1 MQASI
6 LLGLAAS
13 ANAMSLRRPSDPT
26 VPVRICIKC
35 DCSKQL
41 FLDTTYGGITQD
53 EITDLRQR
61 LHSHCQ
67 YHKVHKEDLVPWET
81 LKTWPL
87 RCYTTDWDTEYA
99 MPNLQIM
106 RARLR
111 TRSCSA
117 TLRRSRSPRRDPVF
131 RDTANPI
138 RDTASDPNGTLA
150 PKLDYITNK
159 LTNVHRKLDSIT
171 ERLDKWEAR
180 WAQDE
185 KEDEKTTK

>member
-1 MQASI
+1 MQAGM

-13 ANAMSLRRPSDPT
+13 ANAMSLRQPSDPT

-35 DCSKQL
+35 ECDKRIYS
-41 FLDTTYGGITQD
+41 DTTYGGITQN

-67 YHKVHKEDLVPWET
+67 YHKYHKEDPVPWET
-81 LKTWPL
+81 LKTWPI

-99 MPNLQIM
+99 MPNLQLM

-111 TRSCSA
+111 HRSCVA
-117 TLRRSRSPRRDPVF
+117 TLRRSRSPRREPVF

-150 PKLDYITNK
+150 AKLDYITNK
-159 LTNVHRKLDSIT
+159 LTNVRRKLDSIA
-171 ERLDKWEAR
+171 EGLDKWDAY
-180 WAQDE
+180 WAKDV